1 MEPQVNSFVYM
12 LSWYLW
18 NTDLIG
24 ILVTAYPLLHV
35 GGEEAVCLHMCP
47 FLDTWEYITT

>member
-18 NTDLIG
+18 NTDHIG
-24 ILVTAYPLLHV
+24 ILLLHTLYCMW
-35 GGEEAVCLHMCP
+35 EERKQSVCICVLS
-47 FLDTWEYITT
+47 